1 MVVVWRRLEWQ
12 ISRNLLMNETREKGE
27 EMPNLLWNQIEDKF
41 VEEVFILRDSEGNF
55 LNKMCCLCGGIANVG
70 ETFLEEN

>member
-27 EMPNLLWNQIEDKF
+27 EMPNLLWNQIEEKF
-41 VEEVFILRDSEGNF
+41 VEEVFVPRDSEGNSSTKCVAF
-55 LNKMCCLCGGIANVG
+55 VVV
-70 ETFLEEN
+70 